1 MIAICLA
8 LIDDEDDRHV
18 FERLYRKLNKT
29 VYFPP
34 CVSQIRKRMLRML
47 LRTSGYIPRK
57 IWADASSGW
66 LYYIDGY
73 FTGDQLVE
81 IADSIYK

>member
-29 VYFPP
+29 VYFTA
-34 CVSQIRKRMLRML
+34 LRI
-47 LRTSGYIPRK
+47 TDTK
-57 IWADASSGW
+57 EDAE
-66 LYYIDGY
+66 DAA
-73 FTGDQLVE
+73 QNV
-81 IADSIYK
+81 